1 MEGRGAWIVLFSEV
15 TPFED
20 SLNNFVANCCF
31 FVSYG
36 FTQLWFV
43 FYVTYSLYATCKI

>member
-1 MEGRGAWIVLFSEV
+1 MEWRGAWIVWFSEV
-15 TPFED
+15 TSF
-20 SLNNFVANCCF
+20 NNFVTNCCF

>member
-1 MEGRGAWIVLFSEV
+1 MEWMGAWIVWFSEV
-15 TPFED
+15 TPFELD
-20 SLNNFVANCCF
+20 SLSNFVTNCCF

-43 FYVTYSLYATCKI
+43 FLCNILFVCNL